1 MIGIR
6 IGNLRVEDIEEQL
19 KIKFT
24 EEERDYLNSTC
35 QEDVSID
42 LDAERWH
49 FYDLPRVLVFG
60 SRKSHARFKEI
71 LSNHK
76 ISGSIQTEFLMTK
89 EDEPASYY
97 QLTTESGYPRFLFAT
112 KKYKPLDS
120 FNDYSYYQLVKENK
134 KTLVYKQVK
143 TKRFEKEVLG
153 MTEFILNDILVPDED
168 EFCYCDIKLDKSV
181 IESPTHDNVIYAGKV
196 YQYSDDDVM
205 ILKIWNGEL
214 HRNYTKREPISKFTN
229 AIEKYRLHLKNLKK
243 RGNK

>member
-1 MIGIR
+1 MMGIR
-6 IGNLRVEDIEEQL
+6 LGNLRVEDIEDQL

-24 EEERDYLNSTC
+24 KEERDYLNSTR
-35 QEDVSID
+35 QEDVSIE
-42 LDAERWH
+42 LDTKCWH
-49 FYDLPRVLVFG
+49 FFDLPRVLVFG

-71 LSNHK
+71 LSNHE

-89 EDEPASYY
+89 EDDPASHY

-112 KKYKPLDS
+112 KKYKPIDS

-134 KTLVYKQVK
+134 KTLVYKQAGV
-143 TKRFEKEVLG
+143 KRFEKEVLG

-168 EFCYCDIKLDKSV
+168 DCRYCNIKLDKSV
-181 IESPTHDNVIYAGKV
+181 IESPMNDNVVYAGKV
-196 YQYSDDDVM
+196 FQYSDDDVM

-229 AIEKYRLHLKNLKK
+229 AVEKYRLHLKNLKK

>member
-6 IGNLRVEDIEEQL
+6 IGNLRVEDIENQL

-24 EEERDYLNSTC
+24 KEERDYLNSTC

-42 LDAERWH
+42 LDAKCWH
-49 FYDLPRVLVFG
+49 FFDLPRVLVFG

-71 LSNHK
+71 LSNHE

-89 EDEPASYY
+89 EDDPASYY

-112 KKYKPLDS
+112 EKYKPTDS
-120 FNDYSYYQLVKENK
+120 FNSYSYYQLVKENK

-153 MTEFILNDILVPDED
+153 MKEFILDEILVPDED
-168 EFCYCDIKLDKSV
+168 EFRYCNVKIDKSV
-181 IESPTHDNVIYAGKV
+181 IESPMNDNVVYAGKV
-196 YQYSDDDVM
+196 YQYSDDDIM
-205 ILKIWNGEL
+205 IVKIWNGEL
-214 HRNYTKREPISKFTN
+214 RRNFTKREPINLFTDT
-229 AIEKYRLHLKNLKK
+229 IEKYRLHLKNLKK